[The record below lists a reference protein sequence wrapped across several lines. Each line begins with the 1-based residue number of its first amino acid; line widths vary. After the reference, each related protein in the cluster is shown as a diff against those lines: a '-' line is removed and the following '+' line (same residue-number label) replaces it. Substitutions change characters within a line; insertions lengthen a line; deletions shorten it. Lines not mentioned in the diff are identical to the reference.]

1 MGLARRFSSHSPVYF
16 VSISFLLGASQV
28 GSAGIEK
35 RKISNSCTGSPF
47 VFTKTSISIKISV
60 IARTKQWSTLIFSPI
75 TWGEPMLRGG
85 IETKPERNVW
95 IRGVS
100 FPHGKQKQTVR
111 PPGPFHEKRNNYIGL
126 FSRFLVHSGAPR
138 KQFLKSPCFVSSNF
152 SCFNFF
158 PSTGFFCD
166 RVNSQK

>member
-1 MGLARRFSSHSPVYF
+1 MYISFPYVAQVDYQT
-16 VSISFLLGASQV
+16 ISFLRGASQV

-75 TWGEPMLRGG
+75 TWGEPMLKCG
-85 IETKPERNVW
+85 IETKPERYVG

-152 SCFNFF
+152 CE
-158 PSTGFFCD
+158 PPRGGTGFS
-166 RVNSQK
+166 N

>member
-1 MGLARRFSSHSPVYF
+1 
-16 VSISFLLGASQV
+16 
-28 GSAGIEK
+28 
-35 RKISNSCTGSPF
+35 
-47 VFTKTSISIKISV
+47 
-60 IARTKQWSTLIFSPI
+60 
-75 TWGEPMLRGG
+75 MLKCG
-85 IETKPERNVW
+85 IETKPERYVG

-111 PPGPFHEKRNNYIGL
+111 PPGPFHEKRNIHIGL

-158 PSTGFFCD
+158 PNDGFPDLLSWSFPGG
-166 RVNSQK
+166 VSGL